1 MKHSFDDHYI
11 YVLNHILFFGRKH
24 FLQEYLEILDYFV
37 HKLYRISSFS
47 ESEYFHILKSLSK
60 NKYLQVNSILAQE
73 LLTPYVCGQSCHFGV
88 FIGLNEI
95 VVFFD

>member
-1 MKHSFDDHYI
+1 M
-11 YVLNHILFFGRKH
+11 RKH

-60 NKYLQVNSILAQE
+60 NKYLQVNSILAWE

-95 VVFFD
+95 VVFFFIDFCSQVFSFVDNIGRSR